1 MRQNAAC
8 AARSARV
15 ADPDRRIHVR
25 ARSLLLGA
33 LSAALMATG
42 ASAAPMSRAQ
52 ALAALARADA
62 ATRAAAVERLAE
74 VGRMAD
80 ASRVIERLSDANP
93 EVRSVAAAAIWRIW
107 SRSGDP
113 AIDRLFALGLAQMNA
128 SEFDAAL
135 KTFDEIVRRKP
146 AFAEGWNKRATIQFL
161 LGRFEASLQDCDEVL
176 KRNPQHFGALAGAGQ
191 IHLQLGDTRRA
202 LEFFRRALD
211 VNPNLA
217 GPAQIVPLLERQ
229 LENEDRQR
237 T

>member
-1 MRQNAAC
+1 M
-8 AARSARV
+8 
-15 ADPDRRIHVR
+15 R
-25 ARSLLLGA
+25 ARRTLLLGA
-33 LSAALMATG
+33 LSAALLAT
-42 ASAAPMSRAQ
+42 AATAAPMSRPQ
-52 ALAALARADA
+52 ALVALAQADA
-62 ATRAAAVERLAE
+62 AKRAAAVERLAD

-80 ASRVIERLSDANP
+80 APRVLERLSDVDP

-128 SEFDAAL
+128 AEFDAAL

-146 AFAEGWNKRATIQFL
+146 AFAEGWNKRATIRFL
-161 LGRFEASLQDCDEVL
+161 LGRFEASLQDCEEVF

-191 IHLQLGDTRRA
+191 IHLQLGDARRA
-202 LEFFRRALD
+202 LELFRRALD
-211 VNPNLA
+211 VNPNLV

-229 LENEDRQR
+229 VDSDDRQR